1 LCFGKAVV
9 LKGGGFFVFAKPA
22 ESLQDHAMFSAKQLS
37 EDQVSAI
44 KSWAVGG
51 AQLPDIQLRMKE
63 EFKLSLTY
71 MDTRFLVLDLGI
83 ELVEEKKD
91 EPVAE
96 VKPAPVPT
104 GEVSVTMDGIALP
117 GAALAP
123 PCLRTSPRTRA
134 PSASVPVPAGCH
146 AGMRCCLPGP
156 IRSARPMRRSVSRNN
171 GQLLASW

>member
-1 LCFGKAVV
+1 MCFGKAVV

-117 GAALAP
+117 GAIVSGKVVFSDGESGIWMLDQTGRPSLDPDTPGYSPAREDLMEFQKQ
-123 PCLRTSPRTRA
+123 LRSLIE
-134 PSASVPVPAGCH
+134 SSG
-146 AGMRCCLPGP
+146 L
-156 IRSARPMRRSVSRNN
+156 
-171 GQLLASW
+171 

>member
-1 LCFGKAVV
+1 MCFGKAVV
-9 LKGGGFFVFAKPA
+9 RKGGGFFVFAKPA
-22 ESLQDHAMFSAKQLS
+22 ESLQDQPMFSAKQLS

-44 KSWAVGG
+44 KSWAAGG

-63 EFKLSLTY
+63 EFALSLTY

-117 GAALAP
+117 GAIVSGKVVFSDGESGIWMLDQTGRPSLDPDTPGYSPTREDLMEFQKQLRALIESTG
-123 PCLRTSPRTRA
+123 L
-134 PSASVPVPAGCH
+134 
-146 AGMRCCLPGP
+146 
-156 IRSARPMRRSVSRNN
+156 
-171 GQLLASW
+171 